1 MLIGRDDIGYCHD
14 KVYSVMWI
22 GKNVTGSFHDEF
34 EVLFGLE
41 ELIQD
46 DVLT

>member
-1 MLIGRDDIGYCHD
+1 MWIGRDDKGCSHD

-22 GKNVTGSFHDEF
+22 GMYVTGSFHDEF

-41 ELIQD
+41 
-46 DVLT
+46 